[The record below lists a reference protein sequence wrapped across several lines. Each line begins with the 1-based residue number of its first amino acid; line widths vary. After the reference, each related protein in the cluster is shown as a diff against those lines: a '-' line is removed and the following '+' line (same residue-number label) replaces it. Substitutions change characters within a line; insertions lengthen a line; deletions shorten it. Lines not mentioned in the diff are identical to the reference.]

1 MIETTGTAHW
11 WHPARLY
18 ASFQHD
24 QFATLLR
31 EMMQRERCREFENVG
46 ELFQW
51 TEISKRAQ
59 AIGSGSWR
67 NFHSI
72 NTDALAEIHEMRR
85 SVRATA
91 VRRSK
96 NCIQHRTDGALP
108 ISARDVEKA

>member
-1 MIETTGTAHW
+1 MSSKKRRRIIPVDGNF
-11 WHPARLY
+11 P
-18 ASFQHD
+18 
-24 QFATLLR
+24 
-31 EMMQRERCREFENVG
+31 
-46 ELFQW
+46 
-51 TEISKRAQ
+51 KRAQ

-85 SVRATA
+85 SVEPHTA